1 MNCKKFFAGVLVCV
15 LSVVWLSTT
24 VMAVGTSAKE
34 EISLKNMEKSYFHL
48 FSIESE
54 GDSFSPYALG
64 TINTTISPNS
74 IVAVREQLPMGAYE
88 TVTINCS
95 FNPASASLDFGL
107 IDSDNVFHY
116 INVTGGSI
124 NETIHIDERGDYTFA
139 IRNKSSVSVS
149 VVGFLNY

>member
-1 MNCKKFFAGVLVCV
+1 
-15 LSVVWLSTT
+15 
-24 VMAVGTSAKE
+24 
-34 EISLKNMEKSYFHL
+34 
-48 FSIESE
+48 
-54 GDSFSPYALG
+54 
-64 TINTTISPNS
+64 
-74 IVAVREQLPMGAYE
+74 MGADE